1 MSGDERGV
9 SRPLLLH
16 IRMVTELV
24 EGRRVAMEDI
34 FRMVDRI
41 LRQLSMDKEKR
52 SPYGRLA
59 WPKRSP

>member
-1 MSGDERGV
+1 
-9 SRPLLLH
+9 
-16 IRMVTELV
+16 MVTELV

-41 LRQLSMDKEKR
+41 LRQLGMDKEKR
-52 SPYGRLA
+52 FPYGWLA